1 MDDPGQL
8 LLVVTPRSERG
19 GRWFD
24 PSPRNWPIGAMEVNR
39 PDEGPVSNT
48 GSGSCPLLGSSPT
61 ASASTGPRYANVRA
75 TQLETGRLWAR
86 IPPWAAPSRINGSVG

>member
-24 PSPRNWPIGAMEVNR
+24 PSPRNSPIDSKETNR
-39 PDEGPVSNT
+39 SDEGPVLNT
-48 GSGSCPLLGSSPT
+48 GGGATPLLDSSPT
-61 ASASTGPRYANVRA
+61 ASASAGPRYANGRA
-75 TQLETGRLWAR
+75 AQLGTGRLWAR